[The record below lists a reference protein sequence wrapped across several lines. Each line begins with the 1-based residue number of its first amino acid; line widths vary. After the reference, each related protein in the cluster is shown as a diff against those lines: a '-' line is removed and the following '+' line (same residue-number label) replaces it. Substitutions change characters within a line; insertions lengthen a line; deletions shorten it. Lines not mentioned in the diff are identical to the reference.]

1 MFTNTKPMTP
11 PSVEINAHKVR
22 SDFQLEMRFDP
33 ARSDETV
40 YLFMFRFHAASR
52 DTQCISVKHGY
63 IFQATDQ
70 HVMFPGSLLL
80 ARFFVHLIKQT
91 IDICNEANPELE
103 IVSPDGDEL
112 CSMIVKCM
120 YAGLN

>member
-1 MFTNTKPMTP
+1 MTP